1 VVAFRRPGG
10 IYFWGRNPGGK
21 SGKAVIRFRPPNGSG
36 SRVLKRIKVG
46 SGGVFQ
52 GFVRTRLGR
61 NFKGSVFADSGGQA
75 SVPFS
80 LTTVKDFYQP
90 PFG

>member
-1 VVAFRRPGG
+1 M
-10 IYFWGRNPGGK
+10 
-21 SGKAVIRFRPPNGSG
+21 IRYRPPNGSG
-36 SRVLKRIKVG
+36 SRVLKRVKVG
-46 SGGVFQ
+46 GSGVFQ

-61 NFKGSVFADSGGQA
+61 ANKGSVFAYSHGQA